1 MHPEFTS
8 KVNSIIHQ
16 CWKAGE
22 SKDLGKVKISI
33 DGMFARLDEL
43 QLQKGIRLSELPLA
57 GKIRPVYQTIGS
69 EPQAPRAAGYKHGR
83 LQEGGG
89 GLISRQKKAGVT
101 YEELDLDK
109 NLSKGKKLE
118 LEAYISHHKNCK
130 DREQT

>member
-1 MHPEFTS
+1 MFDTAITCATFESNFYPGWAHTRKCMHPEFTS

-89 GLISRQKKAGVT
+89 GLISRQKKAEVT
-101 YEELDLDK
+101 YMR
-109 NLSKGKKLE
+109 SW
-118 LEAYISHHKNCK
+118 I
-130 DREQT
+130 